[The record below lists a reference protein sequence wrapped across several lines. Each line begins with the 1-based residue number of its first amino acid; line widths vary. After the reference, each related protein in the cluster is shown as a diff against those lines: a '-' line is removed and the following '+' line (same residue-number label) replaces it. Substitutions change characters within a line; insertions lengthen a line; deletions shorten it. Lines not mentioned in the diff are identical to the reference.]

1 MAVSQTTAPTT
12 RVTANSSHWGISKSN
27 HNHRT
32 PVECPFWTINSAA
45 ATAASAPTSR
55 PHRNGRRFSIE
66 RRSSA
71 NVWSRSVG
79 SPISCH
85 RLWSRCLLGFSAFA
99 HRIAQCP
106 ARDGFARCSSQP
118 RTERGAG
125 RSGSIQSRLMI
136 AAAHRTEDGRVALT
150 LGRDLPTSE
159 DPRPEEPSFADAN
172 RGNAP
177 RTSTIHTGSPPE
189 AHLRGTA
196 SNAGSGGN
204 AEGPNPSC
212 AIPTLRA
219 APRTYECA
227 GRPPRGVPATPGARC
242 HFANAETERM
252 ERCAFD

>member
-118 RTERGAG
+118 RTERGAWSLRFHPEPVDDRRGPPHHRQDGG
-125 RSGSIQSRLMI
+125 RPGRLDARKGPPSI
-136 AAAHRTEDGRVALT
+136 G
-150 LGRDLPTSE
+150 G
-159 DPRPEEPSFADAN
+159 
-172 RGNAP
+172 
-177 RTSTIHTGSPPE
+177 PE
-189 AHLRGTA
+189 AR
-196 SNAGSGGN
+196 
-204 AEGPNPSC
+204 
-212 AIPTLRA
+212 
-219 APRTYECA
+219 RTIVRRCEPWE
-227 GRPPRGVPATPGARC
+227 RPPHVDDPYRFSSRGAPTRHSIERGVRR
-242 HFANAETERM
+242 ER
-252 ERCAFD
+252 